1 MLTEQRH
8 DIILNLLKERG
19 SITVSEL
26 TEELDISE
34 STARRDLTELDRQK
48 KLTKVFGGAVLYG
61 NNTITTT
68 QELSVSQKA
77 DVNLSEKNQ
86 IAKYAASLVQPNDF
100 IYLDAG
106 TTTECMIE
114 YLAVPDITV
123 VTNAVSHA
131 RKLADKKFKVIILGG
146 ELKGTTE
153 AVIGSQAVLAL
164 KQYHFTKGFFGT
176 NGVHKRHGFTTPD
189 NSEAIIKKVAL
200 ERCHERYILA
210 DHDKADKVSPVA
222 FASFKDAIV
231 VTDSGVDE
239 SYKSLENVI
248 II

>member
-8 DIILNLLKERG
+8 DIILNLLRERG

-34 STARRDLTELDRQK
+34 STARRDLTELDRQN

-68 QELSVSQKA
+68 KELSVSQKA
-77 DVNLSEKNQ
+77 EVNLNEKNQ
-86 IAKYAASLVQPNDF
+86 IAKYAASLVDTNDF
-100 IYLDAG
+100 IFLDAG
-106 TTTECMIE
+106 TTTECMID
-114 YLAVPDITV
+114 YLDIPDITV

-131 RKLADKKFKVIILGG
+131 RKLADKKVKVIIIGG

-153 AVIGSQAVLAL
+153 AIIGSQAVLTI

-189 NSEAIIKKVAL
+189 NSEAMVKKLAL
-200 ERCHERYILA
+200 EHCNERYILA
-210 DHDKADKVSPVA
+210 DHDKMDKVSPVS
-222 FASFKDAIV
+222 FASFNDAVII
-231 VTDSGVDE
+231 TDAGVDE
-239 SYKSLENVI
+239 SYKNLENVI
-248 II
+248 SI